1 MVVAALI
8 LSRLLIV
15 TCTSACY
22 FVYHAFYTYI
32 SINTSLK
39 GLGRPGTN

>member
-1 MVVAALI
+1 MAVAALI

-22 FVYHAFYTYI
+22 FVYPAVYTYI

-39 GLGRPGTN
+39 GLGRSGTD